1 MNKSLKTVGYLTVL
15 KIAGL
20 SIGLVYSVLQVR
32 YFGAS
37 ALVDAFFVATS
48 AVYLVMS
55 LTQGGQLAE
64 VFLPEYLKRKE
75 KSGKVAA
82 AALLSAVL
90 NRMMAFLF
98 LGLCVLYV
106 VAPLLLQIMG
116 PGLEETY
123 RQLSISIFRVSLIL
137 ILFNVIASF
146 VNTTLNAEQ
155 VYGRSEVTGIIN
167 GTISIT
173 ILVLFYKTL
182 GIWVL
187 IYALLAGKLVE
198 FVVGLFF
205 LYRIGYKHSFIWR
218 VPGYNLNHF
227 FSILFTTSGYVGAT
241 QVYNIILTAMA
252 SYLPA
257 GSFAIF
263 KYTQQLSS
271 KTEGIVLGPAST
283 VFFSKFSKKVAEGK
297 EDLSH
302 FLRTPLIALGL
313 VAFLQFCFI
322 FLLGDDLLR
331 LLWHEKTMPESEYA
345 IAYIMLATNFL
356 GIIFSA
362 VGMVFRKAVVAMHR
376 AKALYTAWTVTQFA
390 CAIYSYIAIAQFG
403 VYGLA
408 SIPVINMLL
417 MASVSFFTA
426 FRMGLMPFKGQQQ
439 SKVTL
444 LKGVGFIVTGIACAW
459 WIRMIPFGSYPLWQ
473 LFLLKGGLLAMVL
486 IVLILPLFCANIRQ
500 VIESLKKTQG

>member
-1 MNKSLKTVGYLTVL
+1 MRAGIKAIGLLTILKLLGS
-15 KIAGL
+15 A
-20 SIGLVYSVLQVR
+20 IGLVYSVLQVR

-64 VFLPEYLKRKE
+64 VFLPEYLKQKE
-75 KSGKVAA
+75 ESGKAAA

-90 NRMMAFLF
+90 NRMTVFLF

-116 PGLEETY
+116 PGLEDTY

-155 VYGRSEVTGIIN
+155 VYGRSEITGIIN

-182 GIWVL
+182 GVWAL
-187 IYALLAGKLVE
+187 LYALLAGKLVE

-205 LYRIGYKHSFIWR
+205 LHRIGYQYSFIWR
-218 VPGYNLNHF
+218 VPGYDLKHF
-227 FSILFTTSGYVGAT
+227 FSILFTTSSYVGAT
-241 QVYNIILTAMA
+241 QIYNIILTAMA

-271 KTEGIVLGPAST
+271 KTQGIILGPTST

-331 LLWHEKTMPESEYA
+331 MLWQEKTMSEREYA
-345 IAYIMLATNFL
+345 IAYTMLAANFL

-362 VGMVFRKAVVAMHR
+362 VGMVFRKAVVAMQR
-376 AKALYTAWTVTQFA
+376 AKALYTAWTITQFA
-390 CAIYSYIAIAQFG
+390 CAVYSYITIAQFG
-403 VYGLA
+403 IYGLA

-426 FRMGLMPFKGQQQ
+426 FKMGLMPFKGQEQN
-439 SKVTL
+439 KVSL
-444 LKGVGFIVTGIACAW
+444 LKGGGFIVVGIVCAGL
-459 WIRMIPFGSYPLWQ
+459 IRMIPFSSYPLWQ
-473 LFLLKGGLLAMVL
+473 LLLLKGGLLAMVL
-486 IVLILPLFCANIRQ
+486 IILMLPLFNATIRQ
-500 VIESLKKTQG
+500 IIESLKKV